1 MPFGAT
7 NAKGKLKHKSSTGK
21 ARFIDANKGL
31 SQNKHTGELEHGTP
45 RPIGKKPHKA
55 KVDER

>member
-7 NAKGKLKHKSSTGK
+7 NAKGKLKHKGSTGK

-31 SQNKHTGELEHGTP
+31 SQNKYTGELEHGTP

-55 KVDER
+55 K